1 MNFLERQIEDPVRLT
16 RIKRCC
22 YVVLAVI
29 VLAEVVLPYVFHAK
43 HHLAVESWPAF
54 GSIYG
59 LASCVA
65 IIVVSK
71 FLGKVWLMRR
81 EDHYD
86 A

>member
-1 MNFLERQIEDPVRLT
+1 MNFLERQLEDPARFT
-16 RIKRCC
+16 RIKRCG
-22 YVVLAVI
+22 YVVLAVV
-29 VLAEVVLPYVFHAK
+29 VLAEVVLPFVFPAE

-71 FLGKVWLMRR
+71 FLGKIWLMRK